1 MGASFVREGE
11 RGDKR
16 EKLSPFSLLFFKALK
31 KIISG
36 IHFPNEFFLSLE
48 RQTQTISSRHAFSFP
63 VSLSR
68 QPAMADANRGS
79 GGSSIGGSGEQDDLL
94 AAPVEKAA
102 PSAST
107 PTVAPPS
114 ESEWKQAL
122 DSVVPC
128 VVVLK

>member
-1 MGASFVREGE
+1 
-11 RGDKR
+11 
-16 EKLSPFSLLFFKALK
+16 
-31 KIISG
+31 
-36 IHFPNEFFLSLE
+36 
-48 RQTQTISSRHAFSFP
+48 
-63 VSLSR
+63 
-68 QPAMADANRGS
+68 MADANRGS